1 MVEWASPHHAI
12 IRCAMCTCLLGNFY
26 FLAHHATGQEQ
37 PIANLWAFY
46 VNLWASNEKIKCK

>member
-1 MVEWASPHHAI
+1 
-12 IRCAMCTCLLGNFY
+12 MCYVLGNFY
-26 FLAHHATGQEQ
+26 FLAHYATGQEQ